1 MNGTWP
7 RPLPRAGLRAL
18 AATLGTFALPSLLLG
33 ACVGLTACGGSGPIR
48 IGMQGTYGDPLGRP
62 QRFGAELAVKQIN
75 DAGGID
81 GRLLELVEADDKG
94 DPDSAVTAAL
104 TLANS
109 DVVAVVGGSFSGP
122 TLAAA
127 PVYNDPANPVVQ
139 ITPSGSNPDITYAGE
154 WTFRVCPSDLSHAAA
169 LARFVRQTLR
179 LDRGVIL
186 YMNNGY
192 GRGFRDAFEAEFVR
206 LGGTV
211 LQADPYLPEKV
222 KDAAPFVDRVAI
234 DPRVQFI
241 LAASYVDDGAEL
253 LRMART
259 RGVTLPFLG
268 GDGLEGIE
276 RQGAVA
282 EGTYQTAAYL
292 ANLSTTANTQWVAQ
306 YHAAFPQEPPPNQTA
321 VATYDA
327 VNLLAK
333 LIADVGTD
341 RTALRNALAEVGTAR
356 PAYDGV
362 SGRIAFDS
370 LGDVPEK
377 RVLIAQARGGVSRA
391 VEGTQ

>member
-7 RPLPRAGLRAL
+7 RPVPHGGVRAVAS
-18 AATLGTFALPSLLLG
+18 TLGTLALPALLLG
-33 ACVGLTACGGSGPIR
+33 ACLGLASCGGSGPIR

-62 QRFGAELAVKQIN
+62 QRYGAQLAAKQIN
-75 DAGGID
+75 DAGGIG
-81 GRLLELVEADDKG
+81 GRMIELVEADDKG
-94 DPDSAVTAAL
+94 DPDSAVTAAE

-109 DVVAVVGGSFSGP
+109 DVVAVIGGSFSGP

-127 PVYNDPANPVVQ
+127 PVYNDPRNPVVQ
-139 ITPSGSNPDITYAGE
+139 ITPSGSNPDITFAGD
-154 WTFRVCPSDLSHAAA
+154 WTFRVCPSDLSHASA

-192 GRGFRDAFEAEFVR
+192 GRGFRNAFEAEFIR

-211 LQADPYLPEKV
+211 LRADPYLPEKV
-222 KDAAPFVDRVAI
+222 KEAAPFVDRIAI
-234 DPRVQFI
+234 DPRAQFI
-241 LAASYVDDGAEL
+241 LAASYVDDGSEL
-253 LRMART
+253 LRMARS
-259 RGVTLPFLG
+259 RGVNLPFLG
-268 GDGLEGIE
+268 GDGLEGLE

-292 ANLSTTANTQWVAQ
+292 ANLNTTANNQWVAQ
-306 YHAAFPQEPPPNQTA
+306 YQAAFPQEPAPNQTA

-327 VNLLAK
+327 VHLLAK
-333 LIADVGTD
+333 LIAEVGTD
-341 RTALRNALAEVGTAR
+341 RTALRNALAQVGTAR
-356 PAYDGV
+356 PAYDGM

-377 RVLIAQARGGVSRA
+377 RVLIAQARGGVARA
-391 VEGTQ
+391 VEGTP

>member
-1 MNGTWP
+1 MNGTWLRPVP
-7 RPLPRAGLRAL
+7 RIGVRAVAK
-18 AATLGTFALPSLLLG
+18 TLGIAALLG
-33 ACVGLTACGGSGPIR
+33 VSSCGGSGPIR
-48 IGMQGTYGDPLGRP
+48 IGLQGTYGDPLGRP

-75 DAGGID
+75 DAGGVH
-81 GRLLELVEADDKG
+81 GRMLELVEADDKG
-94 DPDSAVTAAL
+94 DPDSSVTAAL
-104 TLANS
+104 ALAQS

-127 PVYNDPANPVVQ
+127 PVYNDPANPVLQ
-139 ITPSGSNPDITYAGE
+139 ITPSGSNPDITYAGD

-192 GRGFRDAFEAEFVR
+192 GRGFRNAFEQEFVR

-211 LQADPYLPEKV
+211 LRADPYLPEKV
-222 KDAAPFVDRVAI
+222 KDAAPFLDRIAI

-241 LAASYVDDGAEL
+241 LAASYVDDGSEL
-253 LRMART
+253 LRMARS
-259 RGVTLPFLG
+259 RGVDLPFLG

-276 RQGAVA
+276 RQGPLA

-292 ANLSTTANTQWVAQ
+292 ANLNTTANTTWVAQ
-306 YHAAFPQEPPPNQTA
+306 YRAAFPQEPAPNQTA

-341 RTALRNALAEVGTAR
+341 RLALRNALAEVGTAR
-356 PAYDGV
+356 PAYDGIA
-362 SGRIAFDS
+362 GRIAFDS

-391 VEGTQ
+391 VEGTP

>member
-7 RPLPRAGLRAL
+7 RPLPRVVLRAV
-18 AATLGTFALPSLLLG
+18 AATFGVVAL
-33 ACVGLTACGGSGPIR
+33 VGLSACGGGGPIR
-48 IGMQGTYGDPLGRP
+48 IGMQGTFGDPLGRP
-62 QRFGAELAVKQIN
+62 QRFGAQLAVKQIN
-75 DAGGID
+75 EAGGIN
-81 GRLLELVEADDKG
+81 GRMLELVEADDKG
-94 DPDSAVTAAL
+94 EPDSAVTAAL
-104 TLANS
+104 TLAKS

-127 PVYNDPANPVVQ
+127 PVYNDPANPVLQ
-139 ITPSGSNPDITYAGE
+139 ITPSGSNPDITYAGD

-192 GRGFRDAFEAEFVR
+192 GRGFRDAFEAEYVR

-211 LQADPYLPEKV
+211 LHADPYIPEQV
-222 KDAAPFVDRVAI
+222 KDAAPFIDRVSI

-241 LAASYVDDGAEL
+241 LAASYVGDGGEL
-253 LRMART
+253 LKMARS
-259 RGVTLPFLG
+259 RGVDLPFLG
-268 GDGLEGIE
+268 GDGLEGLE
-276 RQGAVA
+276 HLGPVA

-292 ANLSTTANTQWVAQ
+292 ANLTTTSNTQWVAQ
-306 YHAAFPQEPPPNQTA
+306 YQAAFPQEPPPNQTA

-341 RTALRNALAEVGTAR
+341 RTALRNALAQVGTTR

-362 SGRIAFDS
+362 SGHIAFDS

-377 RVLIAQARGGVSRA
+377 RVLIAQARGGVTRA
-391 VEGTQ
+391 VEGIQ

>member
-1 MNGTWP
+1 M
-7 RPLPRAGLRAL
+7 
-18 AATLGTFALPSLLLG
+18 
-33 ACVGLTACGGSGPIR
+33 
-48 IGMQGTYGDPLGRP
+48 MGTYGDPLGRP
-62 QRFGAELAVKQIN
+62 QRFGAQLAVTQIN
-75 DAGGID
+75 AAGGVN
-81 GRLLELVEADDKG
+81 GRPIELVEADDKG

-104 TLANS
+104 FLARS
-109 DVVAVVGGSFSGP
+109 DVVAVIGGSFSGP

-127 PVYNDPANPVVQ
+127 PVFNDPANAVLQ
-139 ITPSGSNPDITYAGE
+139 ITPSGSNPDITYAGD

-192 GRGFRDAFEAEFVR
+192 GRGFRNAFEAEFIR
-206 LGGTV
+206 LGGAV

-222 KDAAPFVDRVAI
+222 RDAAPFIDRIAI
-234 DPRVQFI
+234 DPRAQFI
-241 LAASYVDDGAEL
+241 LAASYVEDGTEL
-253 LRMART
+253 LRMARS
-259 RGVTLPFLG
+259 RGVMLPFLG
-268 GDGLEGIE
+268 GDGLEGLE
-276 RQGAVA
+276 RQGPVA

-292 ANLSTTANTQWVAQ
+292 ANLNTAANTQWVAQ

-321 VATYDA
+321 VSSYDA

-341 RTALRNALAEVGTAR
+341 RTKLRNALAQVGTAR
-356 PAYDGV
+356 PAYDGL

-377 RVLIAQARGGVSRA
+377 RVLIAQARGGVARA
-391 VEGTQ
+391 VEGTP